1 MKLAFKFRIYY
12 GTEIMFALNY
22 RPKIMTVYLDIPLKP
37 LMLSF
42 KLRLTKESFPIM
54 SSIENFTD
62 VCALAKGINF

>member
-1 MKLAFKFRIYY
+1 
-12 GTEIMFALNY
+12 
-22 RPKIMTVYLDIPLKP
+22 MTVYLDIPLKP

-42 KLRLTKESFPIM
+42 KLTLTKESFPIM

>member
-1 MKLAFKFRIYY
+1 MKLAFKFRIYCD
-12 GTEIMFALNY
+12 TEIMFALNY

-42 KLRLTKESFPIM
+42 KLTLTKESFPIM